1 MRPDDTVVT
10 LLTVSEVCRR
20 VGLSR
25 PSIYRLLAS
34 GRFPR
39 PTYPARRA
47 PRWRSDE
54 VADFIERVSAE
65 RAA

>member
-1 MRPDDTVVT
+1 MQPAIS
-10 LLTVSEVCRR
+10 LLNISEVCRR

-25 PSIYRLLAS
+25 PSIYRLLKA
-34 GRFPR
+34 GRLPQ
-39 PTYPARRA
+39 PTYPAQRA

-54 VADFIERVSAE
+54 IDEFIERVSAE